1 MDSVELEEFCP
12 GAVHGAKEPKPSTDR
27 LLCCLHGTR
36 DGIFSKLLP
45 TLITRRLRMEFSWN
59 VTDAPLVLL
68 TSYVE

>member
-1 MDSVELEEFCP
+1 MDSVELEEFSP
-12 GAVHGAKEPKPSTDR
+12 GAVHGAEEPKPSTDL
-27 LLCCLHGTR
+27 LLCCLHSTC

>member
-1 MDSVELEEFCP
+1 MDNVELEEFSP